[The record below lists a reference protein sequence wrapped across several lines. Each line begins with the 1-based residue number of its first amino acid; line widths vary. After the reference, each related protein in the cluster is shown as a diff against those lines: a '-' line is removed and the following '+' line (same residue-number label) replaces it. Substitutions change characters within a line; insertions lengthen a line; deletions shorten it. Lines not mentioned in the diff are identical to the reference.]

1 MNITELRKI
10 VKQIITVQGGKFY
23 NFNTNNL
30 VAAYGVSSIDVQNA
44 LNYFSYSP
52 QQTSFRAATGWH

>member
-1 MNITELRKI
+1 MSITELRKI
-10 VKQIITVQGGKFY
+10 VKQTIIVQGGKFY

-30 VAAYGVSSIDVQNA
+30 VVAYGVSSIDVQNA

-52 QQTSFRAATGWH
+52 QQASFRKATGWH

>member
-1 MNITELRKI
+1 MSITELRKI

-30 VAAYGVSSIDVQNA
+30 IAAYGVDSVDVQNV

-52 QQTSFRAATGWH
+52 QQVSFRKATGWH